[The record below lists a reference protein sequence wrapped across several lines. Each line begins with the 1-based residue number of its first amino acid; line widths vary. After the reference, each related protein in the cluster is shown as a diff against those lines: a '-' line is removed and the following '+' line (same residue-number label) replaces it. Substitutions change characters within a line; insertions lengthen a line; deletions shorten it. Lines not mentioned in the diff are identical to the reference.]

1 MGPVLRISGH
11 GALAITLKGLT
22 ADQTAALVTCIR
34 SPQIGAGHYPA
45 PISLSS
51 RECAVDP
58 VSELVLTG
66 TPDQLRL
73 LFPLLAREPRI
84 PASIAQA
91 IESLLDNY
99 LRSDYKIDCRGKI
112 LDLGGRTHIMG
123 ILNVTPD
130 SFSDGGQYAE
140 QGAALEH
147 AREMVFQGA
156 DIIDI
161 GGESTRP
168 GAEPLTE
175 EEEVNRIIPVI
186 ERLSNDLRAPI
197 SVDTYKS
204 SVAKKAL
211 AAGASIVNDISGLHF
226 SPDMAHTIAVYGAAV
241 VIMHIKGT
249 PRDMQVN
256 PVYGDVIDEI
266 MEYLDESAAI
276 ALQAGIGRDRIMID
290 PGIGF
295 GKTLEHNLTI
305 LERLDEFRALGFP
318 IVLGTSRK
326 RFIGTVLDI
335 ADPKGRIEGTAATVA
350 LGIQRGARIVRVHDV
365 GHMSKVARMT
375 DAIVKAKHQVPST
388 N

>member
-11 GALAITLKGLT
+11 GALAITLKGLP
-22 ADQTAALVTCIR
+22 ADQAAIVETHIR
-34 SPQIGAGHYPA
+34 SAQIGAEPHPA
-45 PISLSS
+45 PISFSTQ
-51 RECAVDP
+51 EQTVDP
-58 VSELVLTG
+58 AREIVLTG
-66 TPDQLRL
+66 APDQFRRL
-73 LFPLLAREPRI
+73 SPFLSGDPRI
-84 PASIAQA
+84 PASLALTID
-91 IESLLDNY
+91 SLLDNY
-99 LRSDYKIDCRGKI
+99 LRSDYKIDCRGNA
-112 LDLGGRTHIMG
+112 LDLGSRTHIMG

-130 SFSDGGQYAE
+130 SFSDGGLYGDTAR
-140 QGAALEH
+140 ALEH
-147 AREMVFQGA
+147 AREMVSQGA
-156 DIIDI
+156 DIVDI

-175 EEEVNRIIPVI
+175 EEESNRIIPVI
-186 ERLSNDLRAPI
+186 ERLASELTVPI

-211 AAGASIVNDISGLHF
+211 DAGASIVNDISGLRF
-226 SPDMAHTIAVYGAAV
+226 SPDMAPTIAACGAAV

-256 PVYGDVIDEI
+256 PVYRDVIDEI
-266 MEYLDESAAI
+266 MDHLEESAGI
-276 ALQAGIGRDRIMID
+276 ALKAGIAGNRIMID

-295 GKTLEHNLTI
+295 GKTLEHNLAI

-335 ADPKGRIEGTAATVA
+335 AEPKDRVEGTAATVA

-365 GHMSKVARMT
+365 GYMTKVARMT
-375 DAIVKAKHQVPST
+375 DAIVRMRKQ
-388 N
+388 

>member
-1 MGPVLRISGH
+1 MGPALRISGH
-11 GALAITLKGLT
+11 GALAITLKGLAAGET
-22 ADQTAALVTCIR
+22 AVLATYIR
-34 SPQIGAGHYPA
+34 TPQIGAGLQPA
-45 PISLSS
+45 PISLSC
-51 RECAVDP
+51 RERSGDP
-58 VSELVLTG
+58 VNETILTG
-66 TPDQLRL
+66 TPDQLKRL
-73 LFPLLAREPRI
+73 SPLLAREPRI
-84 PASIAQA
+84 PAGLAQT

-99 LRSDYKIDCRGKI
+99 LRSDYKIDCRGKL
-112 LDLGGRTHIMG
+112 LDLGSRTHIMG

-130 SFSDGGQYAE
+130 SFSDGGLYADP
-140 QGAALEH
+140 ARALEY
-147 AREMVFQGA
+147 AREMVSQGA

-168 GAEPLTE
+168 GAAPLTE
-175 EEEVNRIIPVI
+175 AEELRRVVPII
-186 ERLSNDLRAPI
+186 ERLSTEIAAPI

-211 AAGASIVNDISGLHF
+211 DAGASIVNDISGLRF
-226 SPDMAHTIAVYGAAV
+226 SPDMAQVVADSAAAV

-256 PVYGDVIDEI
+256 PVYGDVIGEI

-276 ALQAGIGRDRIMID
+276 ALKAGVGRNRIMID

-295 GKTLEHNLTI
+295 GKTLEHNLAI
-305 LERLDEFRALGFP
+305 LDRLDEFRALGFP

-335 ADPKGRIEGTAATVA
+335 AEPRDRVEGSAATVA

-365 GHMSKVARMT
+365 GHMTKVARMT
-375 DAIVKAKHQVPST
+375 DAVVKQKQ
-388 N
+388 